1 MRNRKKAALLSKECV
16 ACGCC
21 AKSCPL
27 GAISIYRGLHALVDG
42 NICAGCGKCEIVCP
56 AQIISVVLG
65 EAAAC

>member
-1 MRNRKKAALLSKECV
+1 MGNRKKAVLISTECV

-27 GAISIYRGLHALVDG
+27 GAISIYKGLYALVDG
-42 NICAGCGKCEIVCP
+42 NKCAGCGRCETACP
-56 AQIISVVLG
+56 AQVIFVVSE